1 MDETDLFVLIK
12 GDGAL
17 IPLLHVIVV
26 NHTED
31 KTTETVKD
39 PYLSFK
45 YLKYST
51 WLNLT
56 S

>member
-31 KTTETVKD
+31 KNHRNGKRPVSI
-39 PYLSFK
+39 L
-45 YLKYST
+45 
-51 WLNLT
+51 
-56 S
+56 